1 MYRQCS
7 CLYRY
12 SAYIFNIGTYSDPYT
27 SIGATLLITEH
38 VFTTTRHT
46 YVGMFVVM
54 SMQIFLKPVVNCLY
68 AYCSENNNLTFS
80 YGGFWNP

>member
-27 SIGATLLITEH
+27 SIGATLIITHNLQMYMYTQWCENSQSYR
-38 VFTTTRHT
+38 TL
-46 YVGMFVVM
+46 
-54 SMQIFLKPVVNCLY
+54 SDKSSECPVN
-68 AYCSENNNLTFS
+68 
-80 YGGFWNP
+80 